1 VTPDDPRHGTYAG
14 YQSHRKDR
22 ETPCAPCR
30 AANAAYTRR
39 MRADDGRADRER
51 RASRVRHRA
60 LWRLARIHPDEYARL
75 VADEWAAEG
84 AS

>member
-1 VTPDDPRHGTYAG
+1 
-14 YQSHRKDR
+14 
-22 ETPCAPCR
+22 
-30 AANAAYTRR
+30 